1 MPRAKAD
8 SNKPRGRMTAYAYFM
23 QTCRQEHKN
32 KHPDENV
39 VFLEFSKKCAS
50 QWKTMSDKEK
60 KRFQGMAD
68 RDKVRFDDEMK
79 HYEPAPGAGGRG
91 SKRKQTKDPNAP
103 KRSLSAFFWWLLYI
117 LLKVTAL
124 TIDISISNSRFCND
138 ERGHVK
144 EQHPDYTLGDIAKEL
159 GKRWAE
165 VDEATKANYAAMA
178 EKDKARY
185 ERVSC
190 QIILL

>member
-1 MPRAKAD
+1 
-8 SNKPRGRMTAYAYFM
+8 MTAYAYFM

-39 VFLEFSKKCAS
+39 VFLEFSKKCAG
-50 QWKTMSDKEK
+50 QWKTMSDKDK
-60 KRFQGMAD
+60 KKFQGMAD

-79 HYEPAPGAGGRG
+79 HYEPAPGAVGRG
-91 SKRKQTKDPNAP
+91 SKRKQIKDPNAP
-103 KRSLSAFFWWLLYI
+103 KRSLSAFFW
-117 LLKVTAL
+117 
-124 TIDISISNSRFCND
+124 FCND

-159 GKRWAE
+159 GKRWGE
-165 VDEATKANYAAMA
+165 VDEATKANYASMA

-185 ERVSC
+185 ERVSRF
-190 QIILL
+190 